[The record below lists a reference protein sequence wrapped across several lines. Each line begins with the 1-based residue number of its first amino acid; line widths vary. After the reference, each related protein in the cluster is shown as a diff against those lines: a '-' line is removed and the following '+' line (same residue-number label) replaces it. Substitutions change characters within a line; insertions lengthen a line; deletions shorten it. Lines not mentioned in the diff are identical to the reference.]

1 MRNYELTFIIDAQLA
16 SEKQDE
22 VIADFLDMLRS
33 IGVEIINVEKWGKK
47 KLAYQI
53 EDRQYGYYIVMQ
65 FKTTVETLADIETYL
80 KLSTNIFR
88 YLFLHHTPKIL
99 KKIAKEASRREHEAK
114 YNVERERALVV
125 EHAENSDEESIKSDQ
140 GTDEAD
146 SIEPD
151 KDESGQAEKE

>member
-16 SEKQDE
+16 SEKQEE
-22 VIADFLDMLRS
+22 VIAEFLNMLKS
-33 IGVEIINVEKWGKK
+33 LDVKVLNIEKWGKK

-65 FKTTVETLADIETYL
+65 FQTTVETLSEIETYL

-99 KKIAKEASRREHEAK
+99 KKINKEAKRLEREAK
-114 YNVERERALVV
+114 YNIERERALLV
-125 EHAENSDEESIKSDQ
+125 EHSENSAEESIMSDSVIE
-140 GTDEAD
+140 EAD
-146 SIEPD
+146 LIEPD